1 MAGER
6 HRATCWEREGHS
18 CGKAPKERC
27 TVALLVNVEEHHEGH
42 VGATSRGSDNMPK
55 DSIHLNACFQRKHT
69 PYQDTHPVCSFTVL
83 LGTGPPSWILFTED
97 PSVLSSPVTP
107 SLSNSGLSTG
117 SLSESEQGTGGHP
130 WLSANAGL
138 VWRGGRSL

>member
-42 VGATSRGSDNMPK
+42 VGATSRGSDITWERHHVGATPRGSDTTPK
-55 DSIHLNACFQRKHT
+55 DSIQYF
-69 PYQDTHPVCSFTVL
+69 
-83 LGTGPPSWILFTED
+83 
-97 PSVLSSPVTP
+97 
-107 SLSNSGLSTG
+107 
-117 SLSESEQGTGGHP
+117 
-130 WLSANAGL
+130 
-138 VWRGGRSL
+138 RGIRQEFKGY